1 MDNQARSLAC
11 ALSLSL
17 SLSLYIYIR
26 VYYSA
31 VKRDDLPSHV
41 DIWMNLKCTILSVRN
56 QSKKATYCMKPLTGL
71 SVKGTTI
78 EMVKWSSVAR
88 CLLGW
93 WVFGNAEGF
102 FQDGETIMCYT
113 AMVEKLQAAFGKPHK
128 IYTQREPLK
137 VCKLRNC
144 KFKLSR
150 IPGWNTECDKTVN
163 CVTDVRQ
170 SHQPWQV
177 VGWRVAKN
185 ADHLV
190 KGMIFSVV
198 MYGCES
204 WTIKKAER

>member
-1 MDNQARSLAC
+1 MRKQWKQCQTLFWGAPKSLQMVTAAIKLKDTYSCCIQRCRHIQRSLKYTWYHSHQMHKHNRRSM
-11 ALSLSL
+11 SL
-17 SLSLYIYIR
+17 
-26 VYYSA
+26 
-31 VKRDDLPSHV
+31 
-41 DIWMNLKCTILSVRN
+41 
-56 QSKKATYCMKPLTGL
+56 TY
-71 SVKGTTI
+71 
-78 EMVKWSSVAR
+78 R

-150 IPGWNTECDKTVN
+150 ISGWNTECDKTVN

-177 VGWRVAKN
+177 AGWRVVKN

-190 KGMIFSVV
+190 KAMIFSVV

-204 WTIKKAER
+204 WTIKKAEG

>member
-1 MDNQARSLAC
+1 M
-11 ALSLSL
+11 
-17 SLSLYIYIR
+17 R

-31 VKRDDLPSHV
+31 VKRDDLSSHV
-41 DIWMNLKCTILSVRN
+41 DIWMNLKCTVLSVRN
-56 QSKKATYCMKPLTGL
+56 QSKKATYYMKPLTGL

-78 EMVKWSSVAR
+78 EMVKWSSVAG

-150 IPGWNTECDKTVN
+150 ISGWNTECDKTVN

-177 VGWRVAKN
+177 AGWRVVKN

-190 KGMIFSVV
+190 KAMIFSVV

-204 WTIKKAER
+204 WTIKKAEG

>member
-1 MDNQARSLAC
+1 MDLKETWMKWHVSTDINHQKINPYHLQRAQFPNFMIR
-11 ALSLSL
+11 ALYMLW
-17 SLSLYIYIR
+17 
-26 VYYSA
+26 
-31 VKRDDLPSHV
+31 VKRRPYFL
-41 DIWMNLKCTILSVRN
+41 I
-56 QSKKATYCMKPLTGL
+56 
-71 SVKGTTI
+71 
-78 EMVKWSSVAR
+78 
-88 CLLGW
+88 
-93 WVFGNAEGF
+93 
-102 FQDGETIMCYT
+102 
-113 AMVEKLQAAFGKPHK
+113 AMHREVSHK

-177 VGWRVAKN
+177 AGWRVVKN

-190 KGMIFSVV
+190 KAMIFSVV

-204 WTIKKAER
+204 WTIKKAEG